1 MTREERD
8 NTKRMVE
15 EAKEKTKKLN
25 ENTSED
31 TNEKN
36 WIFKVRGP
44 PWDQKIVKIRRQT
57 QH

>member
-1 MTREERD
+1 MTRAERD

-15 EAKEKTKKLN
+15 EAKDKTKKLN
-25 ENTSED
+25 EN

-44 PWDQKIVKIRRQT
+44 PWDQKIVKIGRQT